1 MKALI
6 AFSLLALAPLHAAEK
21 TQETEPKVTIGGQVR
36 VPGPV
41 KFEKKLTL
49 YAAIQAARGVTEFGA
64 KNRVKILRDG
74 KATTYDMNDD
84 KQKLT
89 LLEENDVV
97 EVPQK
102 NLIGR

>member
-21 TQETEPKVTIGGQVR
+21 KQEAEAKVIVGGQVR
-36 VPGPV
+36 APGPV

-64 KNRVKILRDG
+64 PNRVKILRDG
-74 KATTYDMNDD
+74 KATTHDMTDD
-84 KQKLT
+84 KQKQT
-89 LLEENDVV
+89 LLKENDVV

-102 NLIGR
+102 NIIGR

>member
-6 AFSLLALAPLHAAEK
+6 AFSLLALAPLHAAETK
-21 TQETEPKVTIGGQVR
+21 QKTEPTVTVGGQVR
-36 VPGPV
+36 SPGPV

-49 YAAIQAARGVTEFGA
+49 FAAIQAARGATEFGA
-64 KNRVKILRDG
+64 QNRVKLLRDG
-74 KATTYDMNDD
+74 KATTYDMRDD

-89 LLEENDVV
+89 PLEKGDII